1 MKRFFY
7 NFGIL
12 WMVLIAIFLFIAPA
26 FAKSAKTSASAG
38 KNERKLYNRIDFGNS
53 HILGQ
58 SIKSGAVYLLQ
69 RKKSDI
75 KSMLEYRKDYR
86 KEILEDFHII
96 EQGKEDQN
104 K

>member
-7 NFGIL
+7 NMGLL
-12 WMVLIAIFLFIAPA
+12 WMVLIPIFLFVAPA
-26 FAKSAKTSASAG
+26 FAKSAGTAASSE

-75 KSMLEYRKDYR
+75 KSMLDYRKDYR

>member
-1 MKRFFY
+1 MAV
-7 NFGIL
+7 IL
-12 WMVLIAIFLFIAPA
+12 FVAPA
-26 FAKSAKTSASAG
+26 FAKSTETSASAG
-38 KNERKLYNRIDFGNS
+38 KNESKLYNRIDFGNS

-75 KSMLEYRKDYR
+75 KSMLDYRKDYR
-86 KEILEDFHII
+86 KEILEDFYII
-96 EQGKEDQN
+96 EQGKENQN